1 MLSPTFILWD
11 VGYPLYAYGSI
22 IIIALIIWQVKKSHQ
37 ELRLGPNRSCCRR
50 HRRVKQRAKDR
61 TSRARRL
68 SREEAEKPW
77 ELLSVMKSQGWLPKE
92 GSVRRL
98 LCADPSCPI
107 CNAVAL
113 EIQQLLEGENTLI
126 SPPSSGPSQG
136 SSCLEILSMSS
147 LSLEQ
152 SQGSL
157 HSKDLPLPS
166 VTSTMSQLMDQ
177 KCLTQSAAQSASVS
191 IPDHQAEGLRQKKG
205 FQVPD
210 VPWDAG
216 ALSSSRLEEPR
227 TPVIQQDKRKS
238 HSEGVLKKQEAAET
252 CLGNKMK
259 LFPHWIN
266 PEVKGQRHK
275 ESILS
280 KDETVAKTMTKKVEK
295 SPPSTKH
302 PVRGA
307 KWEKKTEEEGITF
320 FDVPQSQD
328 NELKQQ
334 PLQSRCSWLLGLPY
348 NNSKH
353 CPQLTGDTQ
362 PKHPPQISALTSAEG
377 TGLYKENTQSR
388 KKEFIGSQ
396 SSAFP

>member
-37 ELRLGPNRSCCRR
+37 EFRLGPNRSCCRR

-113 EIQQLLEGENTLI
+113 EIQQLL
-126 SPPSSGPSQG
+126 
-136 SSCLEILSMSS
+136 
-147 LSLEQ
+147 
-152 SQGSL
+152 
-157 HSKDLPLPS
+157 
-166 VTSTMSQLMDQ
+166 
-177 KCLTQSAAQSASVS
+177 A
-191 IPDHQAEGLRQKKG
+191 
-205 FQVPD
+205 D

-216 ALSSSRLEEPR
+216 ALSSSSLEEPR

-266 PEVKGQRHK
+266 PEVKGQGHK

-280 KDETVAKTMTKKVEK
+280 KDETVANTMTKKVEK

-320 FDVPQSQD
+320 FDVPQFQD

-334 PLQSRCSWLLGLPY
+334 PLQSRCSWLLGLPH

-353 CPQLTGDTQ
+353 CSQLTGDTQ
-362 PKHPPQISALTSAEG
+362 PEHPPQISALTLAEG
-377 TGLYKENTQSR
+377 TGLYKRIPNPGKR
-388 KKEFIGSQ
+388 
-396 SSAFP
+396 SS

>member
-22 IIIALIIWQVKKSHQ
+22 IIIALIIGQVKKSHQ

-77 ELLSVMKSQGWLPKE
+77 ELLSVMKSQGWLSKE

-177 KCLTQSAAQSASVS
+177 KCLTQSAAQLASVS

-216 ALSSSRLEEPR
+216 ALSSSSLEEPR

-238 HSEGVLKKQEAAET
+238 HSEGVLKKQAAET

-334 PLQSRCSWLLGLPY
+334 PLQSRCSWLLGLPH

-362 PKHPPQISALTSAEG
+362 PEHPPQISALTSA
-377 TGLYKENTQSR
+377 
-388 KKEFIGSQ
+388 
-396 SSAFP
+396 

>member
-1 MLSPTFILWD
+1 MLTPTFLLWD
-11 VGYPLYAYGSI
+11 VGYPLYTYGSI

-61 TSRARRL
+61 TSRARRH

-77 ELLSVMKSQGWLPKE
+77 ELLSIMKSQGWLPQE

-113 EIQQLLEGENTLI
+113 EIQQLLAGENTLI

-157 HSKDLPLPS
+157 HSKDLSLPS
-166 VTSTMSQLMDQ
+166 VTPIKLQLMDQ
-177 KCLTQSAAQSASVS
+177 KSLTQSAVQSTSVS
-191 IPDHQAEGLRQKKG
+191 LRDHQAELLQRRKG

-210 VPWDAG
+210 VSRDAG
-216 ALSSSRLEEPR
+216 ARSSSSEEPR
-227 TPVIQQDKRKS
+227 IPVNQQDKRKS
-238 HSEGVLKKQEAAET
+238 HSECVLEKQEPAEAG
-252 CLGNKMK
+252 LGNKVK
-259 LFPHWIN
+259 HFPHWIN
-266 PEVKGQRHK
+266 PEMKGQGHK
-275 ESILS
+275 ESILLS
-280 KDETVAKTMTKKVEK
+280 KDETVPKPMTKMVEK
-295 SPPSTKH
+295 TPPPTGH

-307 KWEKKTEEEGITF
+307 KLEKKTEEEGMTF
-320 FDVPQSQD
+320 FDAPQSLD
-328 NELKQQ
+328 NELKEQSLQ
-334 PLQSRCSWLLGLPY
+334 PRHSWFLCLSRDG
-348 NNSKH
+348 SKH
-353 CPQLTGDTQ
+353 CPQLTCATQ
-362 PKHPPQISALTSAEG
+362 LENPSHLSVLTSAEG
-377 TGLYKENTQSR
+377 TGLHKENTQSG
-388 KKEFIGSQ
+388 KKEFIGSK
-396 SSAFP
+396 SSACP

>member
-113 EIQQLLEGENTLI
+113 EIQQLLE
-126 SPPSSGPSQG
+126 
-136 SSCLEILSMSS
+136 
-147 LSLEQ
+147 
-152 SQGSL
+152 
-157 HSKDLPLPS
+157 
-166 VTSTMSQLMDQ
+166 
-177 KCLTQSAAQSASVS
+177 
-191 IPDHQAEGLRQKKG
+191 
-205 FQVPD
+205 
-210 VPWDAG
+210 
-216 ALSSSRLEEPR
+216 
-227 TPVIQQDKRKS
+227 
-238 HSEGVLKKQEAAET
+238 EAAET

-362 PKHPPQISALTSAEG
+362 PEHPPQISALTSAEG